1 MIQDIAPKVLDI
13 EYTECS
19 PDTGDMC
26 FLFNGDNV
34 FVKVSDNTLYI
45 PTFGMV
51 SSYAKEPQFLF
62 AIDDVKYFMAKP
74 DSLPRTYG
82 YTYKPIKSLRLLSPK
97 MNVFA
102 AMTAYH
108 LYTWYNNNTF
118 CGKCGAKLTK
128 DSNMRALNCTCGN
141 QVFPTIAPAVIVA
154 VTTQDSILLTRYKG
168 RDYKGYALIAG
179 FCEIG
184 ETLEDTV
191 RREVMEEAGL
201 ELGRITYYKS
211 QPWGVDSNLLVGFF
225 ARLKG
230 DSTITLQEDELSF
243 ADWYRRDEIDVEPDD
258 VSLTREMIIAFKRGY
273 GG

>member
-13 EYTECS
+13 EYSECS

-62 AIDDVKYFMAKP
+62 AIDNVKYFMARL

-97 MNVFA
+97 INVFA

-118 CGKCGAKLTK
+118 CGRCGKKLTR
-128 DSNMRALNCTCGN
+128 DGNIRALNCTCGN
-141 QVFPTIAPAVIVA
+141 QVFPNIAPAVIVA

-184 ETLEDTV
+184 ESLEDTV
-191 RREVMEEAGL
+191 RREVMEETGL
-201 ELGRITYYKS
+201 ELGRISYYKS

-243 ADWYRRDEIDVEPDD
+243 AGWYRRNEIDVEPDD